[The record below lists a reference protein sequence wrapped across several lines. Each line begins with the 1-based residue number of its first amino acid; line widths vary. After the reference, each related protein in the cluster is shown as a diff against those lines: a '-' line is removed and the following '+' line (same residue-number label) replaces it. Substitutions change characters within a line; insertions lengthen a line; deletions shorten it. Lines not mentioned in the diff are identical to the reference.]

1 MLRLNPGDN
10 QGVRYIL
17 LNWLLAEP
25 DRRNDVSKLL
35 KKYDDASAEWSYGK
49 SLHLFEMTGASK
61 RATAALRNAIADN
74 RHVPAYLMGT
84 NQVPDALPA
93 SYGFGDDSKAIL
105 YSCTAISLW
114 NSVPGAVEWLRSV
127 AEGLH
132 QGGNRGRRTFLRL
145 RASGDRLK
153 VYSDPCFPPGL
164 RERIGTTERVPLRSP
179 ALEDAGDPRL
189 DVRVQDAV
197 PKLLLGRPGVGK
209 EREREGEASNRHLR
223 RLRLLRHIR

>member
-35 KKYDDASAEWSYGK
+35 KKYDDASAEW
-49 SLHLFEMTGASK
+49 
-61 RATAALRNAIADN
+61 
-74 RHVPAYLMGT
+74 
-84 NQVPDALPA
+84 
-93 SYGFGDDSKAIL
+93 
-105 YSCTAISLW
+105 
-114 NSVPGAVEWLRSV
+114 LRSV

-132 QGGNRGRRTFLRL
+132 QGGNRGRRTSP
-145 RASGDRLK
+145 APSVGDRLK

-189 DVRVQDAV
+189 DIRVQDAV

-209 EREREGEASNRHLR
+209 EREREGEASNRHLQHR
-223 RLRLLRHIR
+223 RAVLVTCDPVES